1 MGAMSTEEPPLTGK
15 PEGTPH
21 EHGGAASAPF
31 AALAV
36 TRLTVTRFRS
46 YAQARLTLD
55 RRPVALTGPN
65 GAGKTNLL
73 EAVSFLAPGR
83 GLRRAKLGDVER
95 LQAPGETWETPGWA
109 VAAEVQTPLGAVEI
123 GTGRD
128 PAGAPG
134 SERRVVH
141 IDGRPAKSQ
150 MALAQYVSCVWLT
163 PQMDRLF
170 VEGAAGRRRFL
181 DRLVFGFHPE
191 HAGHLSR
198 FEQAM
203 RDRIR
208 LLREGGDPSWLTVLE
223 DQMATNGIAVAAAR
237 RDVTARL
244 AAACR
249 RGVGPFPAP
258 GLALTGTLDGWLA
271 DRPAVEAEDTL
282 RRALAEARRID
293 AHAGTTT
300 VGPHRSDLAVTYLA
314 KGMPADL
321 GSTGEQ
327 KALLIAIV
335 LANARLMAAEGG
347 APPLLLLDEVAAH
360 LDAER
365 RTALFQEVLA
375 TGSQA
380 WMTGTDAA
388 TFAELGGAATH
399 VRAVPD
405 DAGGGVVVG
414 AG

>member
-1 MGAMSTEEPPLTGK
+1 MSTDEPPLTG
-15 PEGTPH
+15 TPA
-21 EHGGAASAPF
+21 GPLDGAAPSVLSGGVSGSAPL

-46 YAQARLTLD
+46 YAHARLLLD

-95 LQAPGETWETPGWA
+95 MQAPDESWETRGWA
-109 VAAEVQTPLGAVEI
+109 VAAEVATPLGTVEI

-181 DRLVFGFHPE
+181 DRLVFGFDPD
-191 HAGHLSR
+191 HAGRLSR

-208 LLREGGDPSWLTVLE
+208 LLREGGDPAWLTVLE
-223 DQMATNGIAVAAAR
+223 DQMATSGVAVAAAR

-258 GLALTGTLDGWLA
+258 GLALTGTVDSWLA
-271 DRPAVEAEDTL
+271 DRPALEAEDTL
-282 RRALAEARRID
+282 RRALAESRRLD

-314 KGMPADL
+314 KGIPAEL

-335 LANARLMAAEGG
+335 LANARLMAAEGA

-388 TFAELGGAATH
+388 TFAELGTAATH
-399 VRAVPD
+399 VRVADGGAV
-405 DAGGGVVVG
+405 AG

>member
-1 MGAMSTEEPPLTGK
+1 MSTDEPPLTG
-15 PEGTPH
+15 TPAGPL
-21 EHGGAASAPF
+21 EGAAPSVLSGGVSGSAPL

-46 YAQARLTLD
+46 YAHARLLLD

-95 LQAPGETWETPGWA
+95 MQAPDESWETRGWA
-109 VAAEVQTPLGAVEI
+109 VAAEVATPLGMVEI

-181 DRLVFGFHPE
+181 DRLVFGFDPE
-191 HAGHLSR
+191 HAGRLSR

-208 LLREGGDPSWLTVLE
+208 LLREGGDPAWLTVLE
-223 DQMATNGIAVAAAR
+223 DQMATSGVAVAAAR

-258 GLALTGTLDGWLA
+258 GLALTGTVDSWLA
-271 DRPAVEAEDTL
+271 DRPALEAEDTL
-282 RRALAEARRID
+282 RRTLAESRRLD

-314 KGMPADL
+314 KGIPADL

-335 LANARLMAAEGG
+335 LANARLMAAEGA

-388 TFAELGGAATH
+388 TFAELGTAATH
-399 VRAVPD
+399 VRVADGGAV
-405 DAGGGVVVG
+405 AG